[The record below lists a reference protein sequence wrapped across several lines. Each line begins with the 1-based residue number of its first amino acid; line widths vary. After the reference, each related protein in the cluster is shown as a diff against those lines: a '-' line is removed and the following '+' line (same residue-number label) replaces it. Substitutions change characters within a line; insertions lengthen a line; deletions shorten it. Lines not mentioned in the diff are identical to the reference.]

1 MHKSLGNYVEPSE
14 VVSKHGVESYRFYCS
29 KSAPPGEDIRFNWK
43 DVADTE
49 KTLNIAWNVY
59 VFASTFM
66 AEAKFDPTRS
76 ELERMQ
82 LQPEDRWIL
91 SRVNTVIKQATEAM
105 ENYFVPT
112 VPRILQDFIVKDL
125 SRWYVKLIRGR
136 TWVTTSGPSK
146 TAALTT
152 LFNVLEK
159 VTYVLAPFNPVLAE
173 ALYQSLVKPS
183 TTNAPESVHMCDWP
197 EYNEELITEELEN
210 KMDRAREI
218 VEASLAIR
226 QEAKVKLRWPCRRL
240 VIVPKESREADIQ
253 EFQDVIKDQ
262 ASVKEV
268 QIVSRLNE
276 EEKTK
281 TLKEKGVSIGTIYLD
296 VSTSEELESERIAK
310 DFIRQVQSLRKKHGY
325 HVSEKIEL
333 IVATEDDQVKEG
345 LGKQEEL
352 IKNKIGAIKI
362 DRLARM
368 PGRLQDY
375 DAQGEFN
382 YQTVK
387 IQVAF
392 KRKKS

>member
-1 MHKSLGNYVEPSE
+1 M
-14 VVSKHGVESYRFYCS
+14 
-29 KSAPPGEDIRFNWK
+29 
-43 DVADTE
+43 
-49 KTLNIAWNVY
+49 
-59 VFASTFM
+59 
-66 AEAKFDPTRS
+66 
-76 ELERMQ
+76 
-82 LQPEDRWIL
+82 
-91 SRVNTVIKQATEAM
+91 
-105 ENYFVPT
+105 
-112 VPRILQDFIVKDL
+112 
-125 SRWYVKLIRGR
+125 
-136 TWVTTSGPSK
+136 
-146 TAALTT
+146 
-152 LFNVLEK
+152 
-159 VTYVLAPFNPVLAE
+159 
-173 ALYQSLVKPS
+173 
-183 TTNAPESVHMCDWP
+183 
-197 EYNEELITEELEN
+197 
-210 KMDRAREI
+210 
-218 VEASLAIR
+218 
-226 QEAKVKLRWPCRRL
+226 KLRWPCRRL